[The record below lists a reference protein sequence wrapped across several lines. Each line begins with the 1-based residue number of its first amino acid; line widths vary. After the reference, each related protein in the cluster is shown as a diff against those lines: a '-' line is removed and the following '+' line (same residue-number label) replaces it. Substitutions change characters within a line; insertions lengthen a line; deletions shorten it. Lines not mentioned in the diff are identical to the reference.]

1 MALLLP
7 LVFNVSDLAPYGRL
21 VALVFLPVTAHAI
34 IRHRL
39 MDIKLFVQKA
49 VVYGCAIAAAAA
61 IFGGLLRVVGSLT
74 PGDAT
79 ISLDESIAL
88 AMIVAV
94 FFHPVKSWIERA
106 LNRYVYREKLDAP
119 RILRESSQRLSMI
132 LDPSAMAT
140 YVIELVSA
148 TFKAELVGVYLRD
161 HAGDAFVPL
170 AIRRDV
176 HGEIQAVAPGVSA
189 ASPLVSFLEG
199 DKRLLVRDDGFQ
211 DPTNRGIVAATT
223 QLRDLGGELAI
234 ASWHGGRLSG
244 FLLVGAKLSG
254 DPYFSEDI
262 DFLLTLVGHGTIA
275 IENLQLHRQ
284 MEDERL
290 RAERLAV
297 IGTLAS
303 GLAHEIK
310 NPLVAIRTFA
320 ELLPERFRDEEFQ
333 GEFSKVVI
341 KEIERI
347 DGMVARLRELA
358 TQPAQQ
364 LAPLDLRRPIEETL
378 VLLRGLFEQK
388 QIKVSREYGDDVPLI
403 LGEANLLRQLFLNLF
418 VNALEAMEPGGEL
431 EIRLDARKTL
441 RRRILVAEVTD
452 SGTGVPEDILPQ
464 IFDAFFSTKPG
475 GSGLGLSI
483 CRSIAD
489 AHRASI
495 RARNDVNRKG
505 ATFAVEF
512 PVIQRSPR
520 RCPMP

>member
-1 MALLLP
+1 MLQE
-7 LVFNVSDLAPYGRL
+7 LVD
-21 VALVFLPVTAHAI
+21 
-34 IRHRL
+34 
-39 MDIKLFVQKA
+39 
-49 VVYGCAIAAAAA
+49 
-61 IFGGLLRVVGSLT
+61 
-74 PGDAT
+74 
-79 ISLDESIAL
+79 
-88 AMIVAV
+88 
-94 FFHPVKSWIERA
+94 
-106 LNRYVYREKLDAP
+106 
-119 RILRESSQRLSMI
+119 QRLQP
-132 LDPSAMAT
+132 DAD
-140 YVIELVSA
+140 
-148 TFKAELVGVYLRD
+148 FVGR
-161 HAGDAFVPL
+161 
-170 AIRRDV
+170 
-176 HGEIQAVAPGVSA
+176 EI
-189 ASPLVSFLEG
+189 
-199 DKRLLVRDDGFQ
+199 
-211 DPTNRGIVAATT
+211 
-223 QLRDLGGELAI
+223 
-234 ASWHGGRLSG
+234 
-244 FLLVGAKLSG
+244 
-254 DPYFSEDI
+254 
-262 DFLLTLVGHGTIA
+262 
-275 IENLQLHRQ
+275 
-284 MEDERL
+284 
-290 RAERLAV
+290 
-297 IGTLAS
+297 
-303 GLAHEIK
+303 
-310 NPLVAIRTFA
+310 A

-333 GEFSKVVI
+333 SEFSKVVI

-483 CRSIAD
+483 CRSITD

-512 PVIQRSPR
+512 PVIQRP
-520 RCPMP
+520 PPEMPDALEQWKAT